1 MNQRQTITFTRIPI
15 DGEQR
20 RRLQGFHAQ
29 PGYQLLKDIIG
40 AHAGEQQVAAMNAG
54 LYAQISNIATEDV
67 KNAIRKAAEYSRALD
82 ILDEI
87 EQKEEEWF
95 TAKLEHRP

>member
-1 MNQRQTITFTRIPI
+1 MNQRQTIVFTRIPI
-15 DGEQR
+15 DGDQR
-20 RRLQGFHAQ
+20 KRIQGLHAQ
-29 PGYQLLKDIIG
+29 PGYQLLKEIIG
-40 AHAGEQQVAAMNAG
+40 AHASEEQVKAMNAG
-54 LYAQISNIATEDV
+54 LYAQISDIAREDV
-67 KNAIRKAAEYSRALD
+67 ENAIRKAAEYSRALD